1 MGIKCPKCNFDNP
14 DTQRFCGECGTQII
28 PAEEISVSRTKTF
41 QIPKKELIRRTAF
54 AGKYDIIRYLYL
66 SFKTERPS
74 PCKNHK
80 FFIVQRNL

>member
-1 MGIKCPKCNFDNP
+1 MVLKCPKCQIDNP
-14 DTQRFCGECGTQII
+14 SDSKFCEECATLLY
-28 PAEEISVSRTKTF
+28 PLEEISVSRTKTF

-54 AGKYDIIRYLYL
+54 AGKYDIIHYLCL